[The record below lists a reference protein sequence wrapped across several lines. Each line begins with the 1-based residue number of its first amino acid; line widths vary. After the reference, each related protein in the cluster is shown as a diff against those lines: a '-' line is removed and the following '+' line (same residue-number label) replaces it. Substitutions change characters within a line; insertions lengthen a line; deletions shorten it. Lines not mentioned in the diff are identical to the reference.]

1 MKIKKVTKT
10 LTFYVEMDE
19 NVDNPELLWYRKND
33 TYQTWEVLIGG
44 SWEKCTN
51 NLELNE
57 VLREYY
63 KKNLSPARDIMII

>member
-10 LTFYVEMDE
+10 LTFYVELDE
-19 NVDNPELLWYRKND
+19 DVDDPEFLWYRKND
-33 TYQTWEVLIGG
+33 TYQTWEVLING

-57 VLREYY
+57 AFREYH

>member
-1 MKIKKVTKT
+1 MKIKNVTKE
-10 LTFYVEMDE
+10 LVFYVELDE
-19 NVDNPELLWYRKND
+19 DVDDPEFLWYRKND
-33 TYQTWEVLIGG
+33 TYQTWEVLINE

-57 VLREYY
+57 ALREYY

>member
-1 MKIKKVTKT
+1 MKIKNVTKT

-57 VLREYY
+57 VLREYH